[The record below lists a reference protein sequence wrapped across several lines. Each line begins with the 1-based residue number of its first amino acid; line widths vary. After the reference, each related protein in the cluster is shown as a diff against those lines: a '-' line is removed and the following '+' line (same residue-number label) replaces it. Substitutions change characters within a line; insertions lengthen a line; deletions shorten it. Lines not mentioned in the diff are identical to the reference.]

1 MAEAWGCPGPDS
13 ATARAC
19 RSQIWP
25 KVSAARRLVLRTGAD
40 VLLPALIFALM
51 RHAAPRFAPHA
62 ECAFVLEFV
71 HEETDLH
78 GATGYALTTFQAAVE
93 GCALLT
99 AEVL

>member
-1 MAEAWGCPGPDS
+1 
-13 ATARAC
+13 
-19 RSQIWP
+19 
-25 KVSAARRLVLRTGAD
+25 
-40 VLLPALIFALM
+40 M
-51 RHAAPRFAPHA
+51 RHAAPRFSPHA